1 MAAFFQGEEVSKCS
15 TLTHSPSFWPHGLFT
30 LESQSTAVTSFTIPS
45 KKGHI
50 FLPNLIPAPM
60 RVCVYTFAPS
70 RMNRRYTFFNTLKIH
85 LGDQRRAARD
95 WLVAD
100 MSSESRGG
108 CQGQQCEPL
117 GYVLA
122 SALNGLMCRLSLCT
136 RESSDSSQGCWEF
149 CNILGPRAYLEST
162 FAPFQFWWHLLA
174 LNLLWL
180 ALHITHWFVRRLSC
194 DPCSDENNARICV
207 FPHANSTQI
216 TNCRSCW
223 HCSCCWLRSE
233 SSSAPSD
240 AAATEEC

>member
-1 MAAFFQGEEVSKCS
+1 MRSSLSAH
-15 TLTHSPSFWPHGLFT
+15 TLTYSPSYWPHALFT

-45 KKGHI
+45 KKGYI
-50 FLPNLIPAPM
+50 FLPNQIPAPM
-60 RVCVYTFAPS
+60 CVCVYTFAPS
-70 RMNRRYTFFNTLKIH
+70 RMNRRYTFFYTLKIH

-100 MSSESRGG
+100 MSSESRSG
-108 CQGQQCEPL
+108 CQGQQWEPL

-122 SALNGLMCRLSLCT
+122 SALNGLMCRLNLCT
-136 RESSDSSQGCWEF
+136 RESLDFATFWACVPTWKTLLLHFS
-149 CNILGPRAYLEST
+149 LEIWG
-162 FAPFQFWWHLLA
+162 FWWHHLA
-174 LNLLWL
+174 LNLLWP
-180 ALHITHWFVRRLSC
+180 ALHIAHWFVRRLSC

-233 SSSAPSD
+233 LNSAPSD
-240 AAATEEC
+240 ATAPEEC